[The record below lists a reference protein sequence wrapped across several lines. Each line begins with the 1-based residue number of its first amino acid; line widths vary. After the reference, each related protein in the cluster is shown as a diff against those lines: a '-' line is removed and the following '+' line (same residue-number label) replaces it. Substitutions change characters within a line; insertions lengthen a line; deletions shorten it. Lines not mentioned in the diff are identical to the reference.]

1 VIQKVG
7 QWREKRGDAVAASG
21 AFLAANVIQ
30 KVGQWRMS
38 ASGTALQLLAAL
50 REE

>member
-7 QWREKRGDAVAASG
+7 
-21 AFLAANVIQ
+21 L
-30 KVGQWRMS
+30 WRMS

-50 REE
+50 AKDDARHDFAQCTHRKQKD